1 MKSAIAQMRTKRPS
15 DKKKLPVHQEINIL
29 VVDDDPGHRDLL
41 KTALTEEGFFVETA
55 NSGLQACQIFDES
68 RFDLV
73 LTDLNMPGLNGIEL
87 LKKIKARSPLTLV
100 ILITGYA
107 SLRSAIEAIRAG
119 AYDYLT
125 KPFQLDE
132 LSIVVKNACDRI
144 KLIRKNNNLLDQL
157 KKIHEEASGEIF
169 IPEVEDAKHISSLDL
184 IQSLRAQLLKV
195 YSRASNTQSS

>member
-1 MKSAIAQMRTKRPS
+1 MPS
-15 DKKKLPVHQEINIL
+15 SKKKLPTDQEIKIL
-29 VVDDDPGHRDLL
+29 VVDDDSGPRDLL
-41 KTALTEEGFFVETA
+41 KAALTEEGFFVQTA
-55 NSGLQACQIFDES
+55 NSGLQACQIFDEG

-73 LTDLNMPGLNGIEL
+73 LTDLKMPGLNGIEL

-132 LSIVVKNACDRI
+132 LSIVVNNACDRI
-144 KLIRKNNNLLDQL
+144 KLIRKNNDLLNKL
-157 KKIHEEASGEIF
+157 KMTQEETPGEVL
-169 IPEVEDAKHISSLDL
+169 IPEVENAKHVSSLDL
-184 IQSLRAQLLKV
+184 IQLLRAQLLEV
-195 YSRASNTQSS
+195 YSRTNTAQTP